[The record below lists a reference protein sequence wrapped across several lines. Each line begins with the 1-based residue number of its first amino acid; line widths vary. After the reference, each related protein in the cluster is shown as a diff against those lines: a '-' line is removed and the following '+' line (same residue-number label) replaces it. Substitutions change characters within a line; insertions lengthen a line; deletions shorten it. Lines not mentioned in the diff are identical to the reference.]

1 LAKLE
6 IFDEEVA
13 ARQEIAKR
21 YHEGLRCVVKVPDVA
36 PGCSSVWAQYSVE
49 SEARGPI
56 LDGLKEAGVPT
67 AIYYPKPLHLQEV
80 FRGLG
85 YGPGDFPVSEAAAA
99 RIFSLPM
106 HPYLQKTDQER
117 IIGIIREVAS

>member
-1 LAKLE
+1 M
-6 IFDEEVA
+6 
-13 ARQEIAKR
+13 
-21 YHEGLRCVVKVPDVA
+21 PSVA

-49 SEARGPI
+49 SEARAAI
-56 LDGLKEAGVPT
+56 LARLQEAGVPT

-106 HPYLQKTDQER
+106 HPYLEKDDQDR
-117 IIGIIREVAS
+117 IIEIVREAVTVTGKPADRP